1 MQVLKL
7 LIENRHREYEIAINT
22 NYGGFALTKEMCE
35 ELNLDYKN
43 PEHLYMFNNDRA
55 NLILIDLIKKHKPKD
70 LEIVKIELEDIP
82 KAYLQNHD
90 GMESIVYSCNDFGR
104 PLLDYLGKRG

>member
-35 ELNLDYKN
+35 ERHMNFEKDAYL
-43 PEHLYMFNNDRA
+43 FNNDRA
-55 NLILIDLIKKHKPKD
+55 NPVLIDLIKKHKPAD
-70 LEIVKIELEDIP
+70 LEIVKIELEDISR
-82 KAYLQNHD
+82 AYIETHD
-90 GMESIVYSCNDFGR
+90 GKESIVYERTDYSR
-104 PLLDYLGKRG
+104 PLLDYLGKRD

>member
-22 NYGGFALTKEMCE
+22 NYGGFELTKEMCE
-35 ELNLDYKN
+35 ERHLDWKKDAY
-43 PEHLYMFNNDRA
+43 LFNNDRA
-55 NLILIDLIKKHKPKD
+55 NLILIDLIKKYKPKD
-70 LEIVKIELEDIP
+70 LEIIKIELEDIS

-90 GMESIVYSCNDFGR
+90 GKESIVYSHNDFTR
-104 PLLDYLGKRG
+104 PLLDYLGKRD